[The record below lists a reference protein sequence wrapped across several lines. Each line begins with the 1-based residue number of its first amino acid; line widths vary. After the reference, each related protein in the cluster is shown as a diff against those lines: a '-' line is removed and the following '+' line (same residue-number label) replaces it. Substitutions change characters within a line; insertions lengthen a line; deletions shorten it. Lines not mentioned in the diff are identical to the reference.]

1 MARLRPVD
9 FEDRLTLV
17 EHLDELRTRIV
28 ISIVAFAV
36 AFALCFWQNSR
47 LLDIANAPLPGDKT
61 PITFGVAEPF
71 TTTVTITAYA
81 ALVISLPVILYQAYA
96 FILPALTD
104 REKRVDRPLP
114 DGGAASVLAGVV
126 FGYFVV
132 LPAATKFLLNF
143 NDSQFNIQI
152 RAHDYY
158 SFFTLTLAVMGL
170 IFQLPIGILAV
181 TRLGIVTP
189 EQLAQNRRYAYV
201 VHRRRRDAA
210 ARHRPDQHAARAGAA
225 APALRGQPGAGVGV
239 WDPGSSGFRDGARN
253 RGLHL
258 AHCAPGRTERVASGP
273 TTDRDMTSTTTTWR
287 TRRSSPT
294 RTAT

>member
-17 EHLDELRTRIV
+17 EHLDELRTRI
-28 ISIVAFAV
+28 IVSVAAFSA

-47 LLDIANAPLPGDKT
+47 LLDIANAPLPGDRT

-71 TTTVTITAYA
+71 TTTVTISAYA

-96 FILPALTD
+96 FLLPALTT
-104 REKRVDRPLP
+104 REKRYVVPFLIMVP
-114 DGGAASVLAGVV
+114 VLFVAGVV

-143 NDSQFNIQI
+143 NDNQFNIQV
-152 RAHDYY
+152 RARDYY
-158 SFFTLTLAVMGL
+158 SFFTLTLGVMGL

-189 EQLAQNRRYAYV
+189 EQLSENRRYAYV
-201 VHRRRRDAA
+201 ILLIVAMLLPGTDPVTMLIEAVPLILLFEA
-210 ARHRPDQHAARAGAA
+210 SVLLARAFGRPSDEAAESEIAVSGPPPSGAA
-225 APALRGQPGAGVGV
+225 
-239 WDPGSSGFRDGARN
+239 
-253 RGLHL
+253 
-258 AHCAPGRTERVASGP
+258 
-273 TTDRDMTSTTTTWR
+273 
-287 TRRSSPT
+287 
-294 RTAT
+294 

>member
-17 EHLDELRTRIV
+17 EHLDELRTRII
-28 ISIVAFAV
+28 ISISTLVV

-47 LLDIANAPLPGDKT
+47 LLDIANAPLPGDRT

-71 TTTVTITAYA
+71 TTTVTISAYA

-96 FILPALTD
+96 FVLPALTN
-104 REKRVDRPLP
+104 REKRVVVPFLIMVP
-114 DGGAASVLAGVV
+114 VLFVAGVV

-143 NDSQFNIQI
+143 NDNQFNIQI
-152 RAHDYY
+152 RARDYY
-158 SFFTLTLAVMGL
+158 SFFTLTLGVMGL

-189 EQLAQNRRYAYV
+189 EQLSQNRRYAYV
-201 VHRRRRDAA
+201 ILIVVAA
-210 ARHRPDQHAARAGAA
+210 LLPGTDPVTMLIEAVPLLLLFEASVLLARAFGRPSDEAAEPEIAVSEPPPSGAA
-225 APALRGQPGAGVGV
+225 
-239 WDPGSSGFRDGARN
+239 
-253 RGLHL
+253 
-258 AHCAPGRTERVASGP
+258 
-273 TTDRDMTSTTTTWR
+273 
-287 TRRSSPT
+287 
-294 RTAT
+294 

>member
-17 EHLDELRTRIV
+17 EHLDELRTRII
-28 ISIVAFAV
+28 ISISVLVV

-47 LLDIANAPLPGDKT
+47 LLDIANAPLPGDRT

-71 TTTVTITAYA
+71 TTTVTISAYA

-96 FILPALTD
+96 FVLPALTN
-104 REKRVDRPLP
+104 REKRVVVPFLIMVP
-114 DGGAASVLAGVV
+114 VLFVAGVV

-143 NDSQFNIQI
+143 NDNQFNIQI
-152 RAHDYY
+152 RARDYY
-158 SFFTLTLAVMGL
+158 SFFTLTLGVMGL

-189 EQLAQNRRYAYV
+189 EQLSHNRRYAYV
-201 VHRRRRDAA
+201 ILIVVAA
-210 ARHRPDQHAARAGAA
+210 LLPGTDPVTMLIEAVPLFLLFEASLLLARAFGTPSDEAAEREIAVSEPPPSGAA
-225 APALRGQPGAGVGV
+225 
-239 WDPGSSGFRDGARN
+239 
-253 RGLHL
+253 
-258 AHCAPGRTERVASGP
+258 
-273 TTDRDMTSTTTTWR
+273 
-287 TRRSSPT
+287 
-294 RTAT
+294 

>member
-28 ISIVAFAV
+28 ISIGAFVV

-47 LLDIANAPLPGDKT
+47 LLDVANAPLPGDRT

-71 TTTVTITAYA
+71 TTTVTISAYA
-81 ALVISLPVILYQAYA
+81 AIVISLPVILYQAYA
-96 FILPALTD
+96 FVLPALTD
-104 REKRVDRPLP
+104 REKRVVVPFLLMVP
-114 DGGAASVLAGVV
+114 ILFVAGVV

-143 NDSQFNIQI
+143 NDNQFNIQV
-152 RAHDYY
+152 RARDYY
-158 SFFTLTLAVMGL
+158 SFFTLTLGVMGL

-189 EQLAQNRRYAYV
+189 DQLTKNRRYAYV
-201 VHRRRRDAA
+201 VLLVVAMLLPGTDPITMLIEAV
-210 ARHRPDQHAARAGAA
+210 PLIVLYEGSVLLARAFGRPTES
-225 APALRGQPGAGVGV
+225 APEGEIAVSEPPPGG
-239 WDPGSSGFRDGARN
+239 
-253 RGLHL
+253 
-258 AHCAPGRTERVASGP
+258 
-273 TTDRDMTSTTTTWR
+273 
-287 TRRSSPT
+287 
-294 RTAT
+294 TA

>member
-28 ISIVAFAV
+28 ISIATFAV
-36 AFALCFWQNSR
+36 AFAVCFWQNTR
-47 LLDIANAPLPGDKT
+47 LLDIANAPLPGDRT

-96 FILPALTD
+96 FVLPALTT
-104 REKRVDRPLP
+104 RERRVVVPFLIMVP
-114 DGGAASVLAGVV
+114 VLFVAGVV

-143 NDSQFNIQI
+143 NNNEFNIQI
-152 RAHDYY
+152 RARDYY
-158 SFFTLTLAVMGL
+158 SFFTLTLGVMGL
-170 IFQLPIGILAV
+170 IFQMPIGILAV

-189 EQLAQNRRYAYV
+189 EQLSKNRRYAV
-201 VHRRRRDAA
+201 VILAVIAMLLPGTDPVSMLLELVPLLLLYEASLLL
-210 ARHRPDQHAARAGAA
+210 ARAFGRPPDEAADREIAVSEPPPSGAA
-225 APALRGQPGAGVGV
+225 
-239 WDPGSSGFRDGARN
+239 
-253 RGLHL
+253 
-258 AHCAPGRTERVASGP
+258 
-273 TTDRDMTSTTTTWR
+273 
-287 TRRSSPT
+287 
-294 RTAT
+294 